1 MNDDPII
8 HVEIQARMLEDLRA
22 FADEVQPD
30 LGCRPIA
37 RRTDDRFVI
46 DAYLPASQLEIARA
60 ARAAGG
66 VTLRVIENA
75 TEVGR
80 ERQKEVGQGDRFA
93 ARGTVPRGLGRK
105 E

>member
-8 HVEIQARMLEDLRA
+8 HVEIQARTLEDLRA
-22 FADEVQPD
+22 FADEVHPD

-37 RRTDDRFVI
+37 RRTANSFVM
-46 DAYLPASQLEIARA
+46 DAYLPESQLEVARVG
-60 ARAAGG
+60 RAAGR
-66 VTLRVIENA
+66 VSIRVIENA

-80 ERQKEVGQGDRFA
+80 ERQKEVGQGNRFA